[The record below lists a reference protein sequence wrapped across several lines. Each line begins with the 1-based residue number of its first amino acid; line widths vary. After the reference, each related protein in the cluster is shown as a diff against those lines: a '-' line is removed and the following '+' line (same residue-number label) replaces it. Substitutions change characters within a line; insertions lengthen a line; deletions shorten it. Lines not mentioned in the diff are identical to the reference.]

1 MSPDE
6 DALRVGWEAV
16 LAVMEQD
23 AVRQTVGSADGAGSA
38 DERAAA
44 GARAAGA
51 PAADERAAGER
62 AAATWT
68 EPTGLG
74 PMPRELVGRASRL
87 VAAQRDRMAGLEA
100 ERAAVLEHLGALRA
114 VDATREPRGA
124 VYLDASA

>member
-6 DALRVGWEAV
+6 DALRAGWEAV

-23 AVRQTVGSADGAGSA
+23 AVRQAVGSADGAGSA
-38 DERAAA
+38 DERAAM
-44 GARAAGA
+44 GTRAAGA
-51 PAADERAAGER
+51 PAADAR

>member
-6 DALRVGWEAV
+6 DALRAGWEA
-16 LAVMEQD
+16 LLTSLEQD
-23 AVRQTVGSADGAGSA
+23 LDAQAAGSASGPAAGPVGSA
-38 DERAAA
+38 
-44 GARAAGA
+44 
-51 PAADERAAGER
+51 
-62 AAATWT
+62 WV

-74 PMPRELVGRASRL
+74 PVPRDLVGRASRL
-87 VAAQRDRMAGLEA
+87 LAAQRDRASALEA